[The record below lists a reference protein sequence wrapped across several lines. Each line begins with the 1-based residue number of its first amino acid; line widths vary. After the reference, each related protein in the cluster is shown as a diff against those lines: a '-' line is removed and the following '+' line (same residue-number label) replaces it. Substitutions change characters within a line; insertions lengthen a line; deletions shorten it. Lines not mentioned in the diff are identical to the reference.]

1 MTFIG
6 FNLCFC
12 LWYFCANSDL
22 FLCKWC
28 ANGIFEESYLNMTRK
43 KDKAKDPVSVS
54 LYLDTRRRKD
64 NGFYPVKIRVY
75 DASTKKAR
83 LYTTDFDLS
92 EKDFNRIF
100 FPEKGQRFKKEEKEI
115 QEDLNGL
122 ESFYSEK
129 VKELNS
135 FTFEAFEKS
144 LSITSGELLNAFY
157 HYESFIQELRDY
169 KRISTASSYELS
181 MKALKAYLK
190 DKTGKEPKRLLFQN
204 ITVKFLNDFELWM
217 TEKKGKSLTTVGIY
231 LRNLR
236 VIFNRAIE
244 TKAIDREIYPFGSKK
259 YEIPASTNPKRALN
273 SSQLQTLFHAKA
285 QTPEQEKAKDF
296 WFFSFV
302 CNGMNM
308 KDILHLKWKNLNN
321 RQVEFVREKTKRTK
335 KTRRKIIQVPLTD
348 FAKSFIEKYGTKEK
362 EFDKFIFPIL
372 SENDDAEELDR
383 KRKNF
388 NSFINKHLKKLA
400 KSNGIE
406 GISGIWAR
414 HSFTTSAIRKGA
426 SMEFVQ
432 EAVGHSDLKTTLNY
446 FAGFEDETKKEILE
460 DITDFMKK

>member
-1 MTFIG
+1 
-6 FNLCFC
+6 
-12 LWYFCANSDL
+12 
-22 FLCKWC
+22 
-28 ANGIFEESYLNMTRK
+28 MTRK
-43 KDKAKDPVSVS
+43 KNKAKDPVSVN
-54 LYLDTRRRKD
+54 LYLDTRRKKD
-64 NGFYPVKIRVY
+64 NGSYPVKIRVY

-83 LYTTDFDLS
+83 LYTTDFDLG

-100 FPEKGQRFKKEEKEI
+100 FPEKGQRFKKEETEI
-115 QEDLNGL
+115 REDLEEL
-122 ESFYSEK
+122 EGYYSEK

-157 HYESFIQELRDY
+157 HYESYIQELREY

-190 DKTGKEPKRLLFQN
+190 DKTGKEPKKLLFQN

-231 LRNLR
+231 LRGLR

-244 TKAIDREIYPFGSKK
+244 AKAIDREIYPFGSKR
-259 YEIPASTNPKRALN
+259 YEIPASTNTKKAFD
-273 SSQLQTLFHAKA
+273 SDELQTLFHAKA

-321 RQVEFVREKTKRTK
+321 GQIEFVREKTKRTK
-335 KTRRKIIQVPLTD
+335 KANTKPIQVPLTD
-348 FAKSFIEKYGTKEK
+348 FAKSFIEKYGTNEK
-362 EFDKFIFPIL
+362 EPNKLVFPIL
-372 SENDDAEELDR
+372 SENDNAEKQHLA
-383 KRKNF
+383 KLNF
-388 NSFINKHLKKLA
+388 IRYVNQHIKKLA
-400 KSNGIE
+400 KANGLNE
-406 GISGIWAR
+406 NISTYWAR
-414 HSFTTSAIRKGA
+414 HSFATTAVRKKA
-426 SMEFVQ
+426 SLEFVS
-432 EAVGHSDLKTTLNY
+432 EALGHSDLKTTKNY
-446 FAGFEDETKKEILE
+446 FAGFEDKTKKEILE